1 MKDAYYAAM
10 NLRTIRENI
19 HAYATFAPNW
29 PYGYLYE
36 KVEAAQQ
43 AIDEL
48 IKTIEENA
56 D

>member
-1 MKDAYYAAM
+1 MKDASYAVM

-19 HAYATFAPNW
+19 AAYASYAP
-29 PYGYLYE
+29 YSDDLYD
-36 KVEAAQQ
+36 KVEAAQD

>member
-1 MKDAYYAAM
+1 MKDASYALT

-19 HAYATFAPNW
+19 AAYASYAP
-29 PYGYLYE
+29 YSYDLYD
-36 KVEAAQQ
+36 KVEAAQN